1 MEYNF
6 REIEKKWQ
14 RRWEEQNTYKVV
26 EDKKKKKF
34 YVLNMFPY
42 PSGAGL
48 HVGHPLGYIASD
60 IYARYKR
67 LKGYNV
73 LNPMGY
79 DAYGLPAEQYAIQ
92 TGQHP
97 AKTTDDNIRRYKQ
110 QLDNIGFS
118 FDWSREIRT
127 CDPKYY
133 KWTQWAFRKMF
144 NSFYCNTCQKAQP
157 IEKLIEHFSQ
167 KGTEGLDVA
176 CSEEMSF
183 TADEWNAM
191 DEKQQQQTLMN
202 YRIAYMGETM
212 VNWCAGLGTV
222 LANDEVVDG
231 VSVRGGYPVVQ
242 KKMKQW
248 CLRVSAYAQR
258 LLDGLDTIDWTDSLK
273 ETQRNWIGRSEGTEM
288 EFSVKDSDKKFTIFT
303 TRADT
308 IFGVTF
314 MVLAPES
321 ELVTELTTDGQR
333 DAVAEYIEY
342 VKKRTERERIS
353 DRKVTGVFSGSYAV
367 NPFTGDSIPIWISEY
382 VLAGYGTGAIMAVP
396 AHDSRDYASQS
407 TSACPSC
414 RSSRVRTSARR
425 VSTPRK
431 ASYAT
436 HRQPDVRLSTAS
448 RSTD

>member
-6 REIEKKWQ
+6 SEIEKKWQ

-26 EDKKKKKF
+26 EDKEKKKF

-127 CDPKYY
+127 CAPEYY

-144 NSFYCNTCQKAQP
+144 NSFYCNSCQKAQP

-176 CSEEMSF
+176 CTEEMSF

-273 ETQRNWIGRSEGTEM
+273 ETQRNWIVVRKERRWSSALRTATRNSPYSQPAPTP
-288 EFSVKDSDKKFTIFT
+288 FSVS
-303 TRADT
+303 
-308 IFGVTF
+308 
-314 MVLAPES
+314 LS
-321 ELVTELTTDGQR
+321 WCSHL
-333 DAVAEYIEY
+333 
-342 VKKRTERERIS
+342 
-353 DRKVTGVFSGSYAV
+353 
-367 NPFTGDSIPIWISEY
+367 
-382 VLAGYGTGAIMAVP
+382 
-396 AHDSRDYASQS
+396 
-407 TSACPSC
+407 
-414 RSSRVRTSARR
+414 
-425 VSTPRK
+425 K
-431 ASYAT
+431 ASSW
-436 HRQPDVRLSTAS
+436 PN
-448 RSTD
+448 